1 MLKYLISFFFYIPG
15 KLLGS
20 FSGKVLPASPIIAN
34 SGYMLIVFF
43 SDTNYVLTGF
53 KAEYKISK
61 CPNNCSNHGLCN
73 PKSNNNECQC
83 EPGWSGLSC
92 LNQECPDN
100 CGNSSQ
106 KGFCDSELGK
116 CVCAS
121 GYSGV
126 DCSLDENNFI
136 GNTWHYLGKNE
147 GSDKFPGR
155 TGKSKSLKV

>member
-1 MLKYLISFFFYIPG
+1 
-15 KLLGS
+15 
-20 FSGKVLPASPIIAN
+20 
-34 SGYMLIVFF
+34 MLIVFF

-61 CPNNCSNHGLCN
+61 CPNNCSSHGLCN
-73 PKSNNNECQC
+73 LKNNNYECQC
-83 EPGWSGLSC
+83 EPGWSGSSC

-106 KGFCDSELGK
+106 KGFCDSELGE

-136 GNTWHYLGKNE
+136 GNTWHYLAKNE
-147 GSDKFPGR
+147 DSGKFPGR
-155 TGKSKSLKV
+155 TGKANSLQVW